1 MYKIKTMNH
10 ISPYGLQKLE
20 ERGIFN
26 RTEEM
31 NKALA
36 QLSKQAADGKA
47 WVAGDIAPT
56 GRFLAP
62 LGDASFEEL
71 VDIYTE
77 QAAGLEQAGFTSS
90 RR

>member
-36 QLSKQAADGKA
+36 LLSKQAADGKA
-47 WVAGDIAPT
+47 WVAGDIAP
-56 GRFLAP
+56 RSP
-62 LGDASFEEL
+62 VEVLGIDQ
-71 VDIYTE
+71 DIGV
-77 QAAGLEQAGFTSS
+77 QRDLQS
-90 RR
+90 